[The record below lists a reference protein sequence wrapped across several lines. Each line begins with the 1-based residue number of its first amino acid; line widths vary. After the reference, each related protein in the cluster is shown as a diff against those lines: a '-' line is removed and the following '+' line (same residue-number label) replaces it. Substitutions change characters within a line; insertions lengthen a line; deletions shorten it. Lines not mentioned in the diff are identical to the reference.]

1 MDWKIEVI
9 VVPVTDIDR
18 AKAFYSE
25 QLGFHVDVDD
35 SPSPGVRIV
44 QMTPPGSG
52 CSVTIGT
59 GMGVEMVPGTLKG
72 VQICV
77 PDIDAA
83 HAELTERGVAVSA
96 DPPRRPE
103 RLGGRQGRRV
113 ERVLLLRRSR
123 RQRLGDP
130 GEPDPARP
138 GRRRGVTAG
147 DHPTAAAFLADLEAN
162 RSDAELAKI
171 QRYFKTG
178 AGEYGEGDT
187 FIGVRMG
194 TVFALARAAR
204 AMPLD
209 EVERLLDSPIH
220 EARAG
225 ALRIMAEQSK
235 ARGATDAD
243 RRARYELYLRR
254 LDRIDNW
261 DLVDLGA
268 WDVVGR
274 YLVDHPRDVL
284 DELAASDDVWARRT
298 AILATI
304 AFIRVGQTD
313 DAFRLAERLVDDPHD
328 LVQKAV
334 GGVLRYAGDVDRPGL
349 ERFLEAHAATMPR
362 TALRYAIEKLE
373 PAERAAWLA
382 RR

>member
-1 MDWKIEVI
+1 
-9 VVPVTDIDR
+9 
-18 AKAFYSE
+18 
-25 QLGFHVDVDD
+25 
-35 SPSPGVRIV
+35 
-44 QMTPPGSG
+44 MTVGHP
-52 CSVTIGT
+52 
-59 GMGVEMVPGTLKG
+59 
-72 VQICV
+72 
-77 PDIDAA
+77 
-83 HAELTERGVAVSA
+83 
-96 DPPRRPE
+96 
-103 RLGGRQGRRV
+103 
-113 ERVLLLRRSR
+113 
-123 RQRLGDP
+123 
-130 GEPDPARP
+130 
-138 GRRRGVTAG
+138 
-147 DHPTAAAFLADLEAN
+147 PTAAAFLADLEAN

-209 EVERLLDSPIH
+209 EVERLLESPIH

-268 WDVVGR
+268 WEVVGR
-274 YLVDHPRDVL
+274 YLVDHPRGVL

-304 AFIRVGQTD
+304 AFIRVGQTE
-313 DAFRLAERLVDDPHD
+313 DAFRLAERLADDPHD

-334 GGVLRYAGDVDRPGL
+334 GGVLRYAGDVDRPAL
-349 ERFLEAHAATMPR
+349 ERFLGVHAATMPR
-362 TALRYAIEKLE
+362 TALRYAVEKLG